1 MPFDQDR
8 FRVGPLATAAACRG
22 DVAGILLPPPD
33 LNVAEAAELYR
44 VLDNPQ
50 AYSGPWRNALA
61 PNTVGPM
68 VSTTDPRYEI
78 TVYVGPAQ
86 SAKTEIGLNCCA
98 HSIRVDPADFQI
110 VLPEKQQAEDF
121 SERRLGRMIRA
132 SAALSERLV
141 SDTKFMSVFDQNIV
155 NLSWP
160 TSANASSKPVPR
172 NWLDERDSMDDD
184 IDGEGDPVA
193 LYHKRSQTFGP
204 RRHTLVTSSP
214 KRSKVKGA
222 PRPSGKHEA
231 VTTTGI
237 LALYNEGTRCHMYW
251 PCLQCG
257 EYFVTRVQDLQYP
270 EGARADDARI
280 PVVFA
285 CPSCGMPHDD
295 ESRSELFARSQW
307 VAEGEEIAPDGTITG
322 ARRITVINSFRA
334 FGPQAPF
341 ITLQE
346 LVRKKLK
353 AEEVRQKTGSDTEL
367 RTFWNVDAGEVYE
380 SDDDGNALSPSDL
393 LANAA
398 DLKAGIV
405 PAWAPLLVAS
415 VDVQSDRFEIMWKA
429 FGPGEEGAIVDHT
442 KIVAVRTDG
451 SPVTTGRGSGGAE
464 SAADLEPCDPAGVAH
479 HWRSLVEAVFDRPL
493 PLEGEPGR
501 GLRPAMVAID
511 TGGKAGST
519 ERAYAFGRWLRR
531 HRPDL
536 ARRVMFVKGARP
548 DNPLRV
554 WRSQWDPKTATP
566 KPGSAPRKAATL
578 RAGIDL
584 WLLATDLLKDAV
596 ANRLRRAMTAK
607 GRRLEGALHVARD
620 LPPAI
625 FEQLC
630 AESRDTDGHWENERR
645 VANEGWDLAVYCHAA
660 WIRLGGERIDWQRPP
675 TFAVA
680 ARASVQVA
688 PSEAVPAPV
697 VAPAPR
703 RRSNPFRFGG
713 HLR

>member
-8 FRVGPLATAAACRG
+8 FRVGPLATAAGCRG
-22 DVAGILLPPPD
+22 EVAGILLPPPD

-50 AYSGPWRNALA
+50 GYSGPWRNALA

-68 VSTTDPRYEI
+68 ISTTDPRYEI

-98 HSIRVDPADFQI
+98 HSIKVDPADFQI

-141 SDTKFMSVFDQNIV
+141 SDTKYMAVFEQNIV

-222 PRPSGKHEA
+222 PKPSGKHEA

-285 CPSCGMPHDD
+285 CPVCGMPHDD
-295 ESRSELFARSQW
+295 DSRSELFARSRW
-307 VAEGEEIAPDGTITG
+307 VAEGEEIDTNGTITG

-380 SDDDGNALSPSDL
+380 SDDDGNALSPTDL
-393 LANAA
+393 HANAA

-405 PAWAPLLVAS
+405 PAWAPLLTAS
-415 VDVQSDRFEIMWKA
+415 VDVQSDRFEILWTA
-429 FGPGEEGAIVDHT
+429 FGRGEEGAIVDHT
-442 KIVAVRTDG
+442 KIVAVRADG

-464 SAADLEPCDPAGVAH
+464 SAADLEACDPAGAAH
-479 HWRSLVEAVFDRPL
+479 HWRSLVEAVFDKAL

-536 ARRVMFVKGARP
+536 MRRVMFVKGARP

-566 KPGSAPRKAATL
+566 KPGTAPRKAAGL
-578 RAGIDL
+578 RAGVDL

-596 ANRLRRAMTAK
+596 ANRLRRALKAN
-607 GRRLEGALHVARD
+607 GVRLEGALHVSRD

-630 AESRDTDGHWENERR
+630 AESRDADGHWENERR
-645 VANEGWDLAVYCHAA
+645 VSNEAWDLAVYCHAA

-680 ARASVQVA
+680 ARASVQVST
-688 PSEAVPAPV
+688 PSPVPSA
-697 VAPAPR
+697 AAPR
-703 RRSNPFRFGG
+703 RRTNPFRFGG